1 MPTLRPL
8 ALLPFV
14 VLAGCTSGTPAG
26 GDTGTTGAMAG
37 IVVFEATPTED
48 AACGGGATQVRI
60 RARKVGCIPP
70 PPAPCTLPQQIPDID
85 GDARACPGAGGAGF
99 AVSVDAPG
107 RYYVDL
113 VRTLPD
119 GTQDTLCLEDGSGEV
134 LHDVTTDDLD
144 AGAMRVLALGSG
156 PCPPPP

>member
-1 MPTLRPL
+1 MRTLRPFAVLPAGLL
-8 ALLPFV
+8 A
-14 VLAGCTSGTPAG
+14 ACTSGTPAG
-26 GDTGTTGAMAG
+26 GDTGTTGSVAG
-37 IVVFEATPTED
+37 IVTFEAVPAED
-48 AACGGGATQVRI
+48 DACGGGATQVRI

-85 GDARACPGAGGAGF
+85 GDVRACPGAGGVTF
-99 AVSVDAPG
+99 EVTVDAPG

-113 VRTLPD
+113 VRALPD
-119 GTQDTLCLEDGSGEV
+119 GTEETVCLEDGAGGV

-144 AGAMRVLALGSG
+144 AGSMRTLVPGSG